1 MIVEVAESH
10 LILLR
15 KRMVQPEGKLLEI
28 LLVRSGKARTV
39 VRITNWDMLQQ
50 LNNRRVSSACSLRCV
65 RNGRRVSLQD
75 IALDGLLIAAKEEG
89 SIATVVKGRATFA
102 KSRQKE
108 RTAKGSAKL
117 IPLELVLPGSVPRSG
132 IEDRVAQKLKRIS
145 VELVGTGFSDDIH
158 HTAGV
163 LTVLRA
169 VVAGLHTE
177 FLKRIRHWEWLVNIR
192 VLVNVIAAI
201 KLVADLVLP
210 RSIGHDCDRT
220 WERLGR
226 TL

>member
-1 MIVEVAESH
+1 
-10 LILLR
+10 
-15 KRMVQPEGKLLEI
+15 MVQPEGKLLEI
-28 LLVRSGKARTV
+28 LLVRPGENRL
-39 VRITNWDMLQQ
+39 ITGIANRDMFQQ
-50 LNNRRVSSACSLRCV
+50 FNNRRICGASAQRCV
-65 RNGRRVSLQD
+65 RNGGRVSLQD

-89 SIATVVKGRATFA
+89 SIATVVKGRAAFA

-108 RTAKGSAKL
+108 RTAKGPAKL
-117 IPLELVLPGSVPRSG
+117 IALELILPGSVPWSC

-145 VELVGTGFSDDIH
+145 MELVGTGLSDDIH
-158 HTAGV
+158 HPAGV

-210 RSIGHDCDRT
+210 RSIGHDCDCA
-220 WERLGR
+220 WESLGR
-226 TL
+226 T